1 MSARRVAATSG
12 SGAKSAL
19 AVVVVLL
26 IAVGMM
32 LLLRAQPSADPFDP
46 RSGAPDGT
54 RGLVL
59 LLERFGADVDVSR
72 SVPDGSDQR
81 RVLVLQDRM
90 GDEQRAELAQ
100 WVRAGGVLVMADPES
115 PIAGTPPPG
124 VIDGG
129 GLALSGDVA
138 DEINVPLGRCDIGSL
153 RHLRGLYVSE
163 GVRFDAA
170 TGSAACFASGTR
182 AFTVLRPDGAG
193 AVVQL
198 GDNSLFTNRFL
209 RYADNGGLAT
219 ALLAPQEGAQVTILV
234 GSEAP
239 ATSADIG
246 SGEQTLLDLVR
257 PGVWMA
263 LAQLT
268 IAFLV
273 FAMSRAVRPGRP
285 VREPEQVPIAGSEL
299 VVATGRLMQRAR
311 HQQRA
316 GALLRAELHREL
328 CVATRTPAGAS
339 VETLDDA
346 VVVRY
351 GTAPGRVADVLR
363 TDTVTEQQLL
373 DLTHRIQEIRDL
385 VTEGAHP

>member
-1 MSARRVAATSG
+1 MAGPPVGTITG
-12 SGAKSAL
+12 DG
-19 AVVVVLL
+19 LL
-26 IAVGMM
+26 
-32 LLLRAQPSADPFDP
+32 
-46 RSGAPDGT
+46 
-54 RGLVL
+54 
-59 LLERFGADVDVSR
+59 
-72 SVPDGSDQR
+72 
-81 RVLVLQDRM
+81 
-90 GDEQRAELAQ
+90 
-100 WVRAGGVLVMADPES
+100 
-115 PIAGTPPPG
+115 
-124 VIDGG
+124 
-129 GLALSGDVA
+129 LSGDVD
-138 DEINVPLGRCDIGSL
+138 DEINVPLGECTIGSL
-153 RHLRGLYVSE
+153 VHLRGLYVSE
-163 GVRFDAA
+163 GVRYPVGPAA
-170 TGSAACFASGTR
+170 ASCFATDGR
-182 AFTVLRPDGAG
+182 AFTVLRPDGDG

-263 LAQLT
+263 LTQVAV
-268 IAFLV
+268 AFLI

-328 CVATRTPAGAS
+328 CAATRTPSAADIDT
-339 VETLDDA
+339 VDA
-346 VVVRY
+346 AVAARFD
-351 GTAPGRVADVLR
+351 TTPGRVAAVLR
-363 TDTVTEQQLL
+363 TDTATEQELL
-373 DLTHRIQEIRDL
+373 ALTHRIQEIRDL

>member
-1 MSARRVAATSG
+1 MSARRVATDSG
-12 SGAKSAL
+12 NGAKSAF

-46 RSGAPDGT
+46 RSGAPDGA
-54 RGLVL
+54 RGLVV
-59 LLERFGADVDVSR
+59 LLERFGAEVEVSR
-72 SVPDGSDQR
+72 SVPDGSDVR

-90 GDEQRAELAQ
+90 GDEQRAELLQ
-100 WVRAGGVLVMADPES
+100 WVRDGGVLVMADPES
-115 PIAGTPPPG
+115 PLAGASAGTITG
-124 VIDGG
+124 DG
-129 GLALSGDVA
+129 LLLSGDVG
-138 DEINVPLGRCDIGSL
+138 DEINLPLGQCDIGAL
-153 RHLRGLYVSE
+153 RHLRGLFVAD
-163 GVRFDAA
+163 GVRFDAD
-170 TGSAACFASGTR
+170 TGAAACFASGDE
-182 AFTVLRPDGAG
+182 AFTVLRPDEGG

-209 RYADNGGLAT
+209 RYADNAGLAT
-219 ALLAPQEGAQVTILV
+219 ALLAPQEGARVTILV

-263 LAQLT
+263 LAQLA

-273 FAMSRAVRPGRP
+273 FALSRAVRPGRP
-285 VREPEQVPIAGSEL
+285 LREPEQVPIAGSEL

-311 HQQRA
+311 HHERA

-328 CVATRTPAGAS
+328 CAATRTPATAS
-339 VETLDDA
+339 IDELDLA
-346 VVVRY
+346 VAART
-351 GTAPGRVADVLR
+351 GTAPGRVAGVLR
-363 TDTVTEQQLL
+363 TDTTDEQQLL
-373 DLTHRIQEIRDL
+373 DLTHRIHEIRDL
-385 VTEGAHP
+385 VTEGAHQ

>member
-1 MSARRVAATSG
+1 MSARRVTADAG
-12 SGAKSAL
+12 NGAKSAL

-32 LLLRAQPSADPFDP
+32 LLLRASPSTDPFDP
-46 RSGAPDGT
+46 RSGSEDGA
-54 RGLVL
+54 RGLVV
-59 LLERFGADVDVSR
+59 LLERFGADVEVSR
-72 SVPDGSDQR
+72 SVPDGSDVR

-90 GDEQRAELAQ
+90 GDDQRAELQ
-100 WVRAGGVLVMADPES
+100 RWVRDGGILVMADPDS
-115 PIAGTPPPG
+115 PLAGPSVGTITGEGFVP
-124 VIDGG
+124 
-129 GLALSGDVA
+129 SGEVA
-138 DEINVPLGRCDIGSL
+138 DEINVPLGPCTIGAL
-153 RHLRGLYVSE
+153 RHLRGLYVE
-163 GVRFDAA
+163 DGVRFPVDPAAASCFA
-170 TGSAACFASGTR
+170 TGDR
-182 AFTVLRPDGAG
+182 AFAVLRPDGDG

-198 GDNSLFTNRFL
+198 GDNSFLTNRFL

-219 ALLAPQEGAQVTILV
+219 ALLAPEEGAQVTILV

-263 LAQLT
+263 IAQLA

-285 VREPEQVPIAGSEL
+285 VREPDQVPIAGSEL
-299 VVATGRLMQRAR
+299 VAATGRLMQRAR
-311 HQQRA
+311 HHERA

-328 CVATRTPAGAS
+328 CAATRTPAAAPIDVLDAAVAARSS
-339 VETLDDA
+339 V
-346 VVVRY
+346 
-351 GTAPGRVADVLR
+351 APGSVVAVLQTET
-363 TDTVTEQQLL
+363 TDEQQLL

-385 VTEGAHP
+385 VTEGAHQ